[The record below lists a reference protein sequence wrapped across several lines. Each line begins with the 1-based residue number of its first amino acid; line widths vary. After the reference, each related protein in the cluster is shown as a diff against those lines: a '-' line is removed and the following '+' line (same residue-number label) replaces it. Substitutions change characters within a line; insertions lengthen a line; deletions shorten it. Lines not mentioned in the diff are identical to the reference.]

1 MTPLWCHSV
10 YRRKNL
16 TDKKIL
22 SGVLSTAFC
31 LAMILVPSTSAFA
44 KNNLSSETNETAAAA
59 AHKAALL
66 LISTSKDKV
75 LEKYENATSL
85 TDSQLVE
92 LLKAVG
98 FKGKG
103 LKTAWA
109 VAKAE
114 SNGRPFAFNGN
125 TKTGDSSFGIFQI
138 NMLGTLGPDRRDKF
152 ELDLNAELFS
162 PVKNAEIVYHM
173 TKGGTDWSSWSSYNK
188 GAHYKW
194 LNRFPE

>member
-1 MTPLWCHSV
+1 MTFGV
-10 YRRKNL
+10 YSAN
-16 TDKKIL
+16 
-22 SGVLSTAFC
+22 G
-31 LAMILVPSTSAFA
+31 LV
-44 KNNLSSETNETAAAA
+44 KNNLLSGREPDVVA

-66 LISTSKDKV
+66 VSEANTSKV
-75 LEKYENATSL
+75 LEKYKNAHSL

-125 TKTGDSSFGIFQI
+125 TKTGDSSYGIFQI
-138 NMLGTLGPDRRDKF
+138 NMLGILGPDRRDRYD
-152 ELDLNAELFS
+152 LNLNAELFS
-162 PVKNAEIVYHM
+162 PVTNAQIVYKM
-173 TKGGTDWSSWSSYNK
+173 TKGGNDWSSWTSYNK
-188 GAHYKW
+188 GAVNKW
-194 LNRFPE
+194 LNKFPNQ

>member
-1 MTPLWCHSV
+1 MVFLHF
-10 YRRKNL
+10 RRKNL
-16 TDKKIL
+16 RNNKMLVGVISSAIVLVHLLGAMPSHATD
-22 SGVLSTAFC
+22 
-31 LAMILVPSTSAFA
+31 
-44 KNNLSSETNETAAAA
+44 NNLSKQEAVVFATPKVAFLLSMDKNEEILTKYKN
-59 AHKAALL
+59 AH
-66 LISTSKDKV
+66 
-75 LEKYENATSL
+75 SL

-98 FKGKG
+98 FKGQA

-138 NMLGTLGPDRRDKF
+138 NMLGNLGPDRRDRYS
-152 ELDLNAELFS
+152 LDLNAELFS
-162 PVKNAEIVYHM
+162 PVKNAEIVYRM
-173 TKGGTDWSSWSSYNK
+173 TKGGIDWSSWSSYNK

-194 LNRFPE
+194 LDKFPD

>member
-1 MTPLWCHSV
+1 M
-10 YRRKNL
+10 R
-16 TDKKIL
+16 DKKIL
-22 SGVLSTAFC
+22 SGVLATAFC
-31 LAMILVPSTSAFA
+31 LVMVLGPQANAFV
-44 KNNLSSETNETAAAA
+44 KNNLSKWIQPNLIAAD
-59 AHKAALL
+59 KAAF
-66 LISTSKDKV
+66 LISESKKSKV
-75 LEKYENATSL
+75 LEKYENAHSL

-109 VAKAE
+109 VAKTE

-125 TKTGDSSFGIFQI
+125 TKTGDSSYGIFQI

-152 ELDLNAELFS
+152 NLDLNAELFS
-162 PVKNAEIVYHM
+162 PVKNAKIVYHM

-188 GAHYKW
+188 GAVNKW
-194 LNRFPE
+194 LHKFPG

>member
-1 MTPLWCHSV
+1 L
-10 YRRKNL
+10 R
-16 TDKKIL
+16 DKKIL
-22 SGVLSTAFC
+22 SGVLATAFC
-31 LAMILVPSTSAFA
+31 LSVVLGPQANAFV
-44 KNNLSSETNETAAAA
+44 KNNLSSKVTESAPAA

-66 LISTSKDKV
+66 LIKPSKDNV
-75 LEKYENATSL
+75 LEKYENAHSL

-98 FKGKG
+98 FKGRG

-125 TKTGDSSFGIFQI
+125 TKTGDSSYGIFQI

-152 ELDLNAELFS
+152 DLDLNAELFS

-188 GAHYKW
+188 GAIYKW
-194 LNRFPE
+194 LDKFPNH